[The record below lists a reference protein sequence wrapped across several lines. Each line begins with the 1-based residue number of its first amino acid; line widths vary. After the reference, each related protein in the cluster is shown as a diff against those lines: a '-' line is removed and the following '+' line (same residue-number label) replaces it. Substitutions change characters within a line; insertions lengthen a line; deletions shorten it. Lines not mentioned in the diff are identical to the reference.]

1 MSGIAGRS
9 LLAPKGM
16 MRAPGLEGTWMAI
29 GFCVVGVGTST
40 RLLVVVV
47 VRVGPRF
54 CFQLWTTQGPFIKK
68 LRLLAKSR
76 SHAFFPEGTLGPMRM
91 ALFALCCTIRT

>member
-9 LLAPKGM
+9 SLVPKGM
-16 MRAPGLEGTWMAI
+16 VRAPGLEGTWMAI

-68 LRLLAKSR
+68 
-76 SHAFFPEGTLGPMRM
+76 
-91 ALFALCCTIRT
+91 